1 METVTIPQNEY
12 LNLISLYLKIK
23 QQIGVI
29 TQYKTE
35 EELLKDFYDN
45 KLELSE
51 KAFANGEIIEHNE
64 LKKEVEQWKSQRK

>member
-1 METVTIPQNEY
+1 METITIPKNEY
-12 LNLISLYLKIK
+12 FNLINLYFKIK

-35 EELLKDFYDN
+35 KELFTELYNN

-51 KAFANGEIIEHNE
+51 QAYSEGKVTEHND
-64 LKKEVEQWKSQRK
+64 LKKEVEQWKKMRK

>member
-1 METVTIPQNEY
+1 METITIPQKEY
-12 LNLISLYLKIK
+12 LNLIGLYLKIK

-29 TQYKTE
+29 TQYKSD

-51 KAFANGEIIEHNE
+51 EAYKKGEIIEHEE
-64 LKKEVEQWKSQRK
+64 LKKEVEQWKAQRK